1 MLFQIAKKG
10 SMEKGFKIT
19 RSPRNLATA
28 FKCDAC
34 RFCLPY
40 AGNRFKT
47 QICILSVLY
56 RFRFGRGRLGGQGT
70 NWRFD
75 QLRSFRS

>member
-34 RFCLPY
+34 VAFASLMQATGSRRKF
-40 AGNRFKT
+40 A
-47 QICILSVLY
+47 S
-56 RFRFGRGRLGGQGT
+56 
-70 NWRFD
+70 
-75 QLRSFRS
+75 